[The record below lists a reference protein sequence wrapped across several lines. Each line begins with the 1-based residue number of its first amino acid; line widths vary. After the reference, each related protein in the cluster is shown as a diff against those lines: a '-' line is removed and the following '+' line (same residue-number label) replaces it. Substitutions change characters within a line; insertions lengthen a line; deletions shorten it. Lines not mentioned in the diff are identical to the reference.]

1 MPPLAIIGG
10 EMSYDLDQLAQ
21 KYSLQIASIRFATAT
36 NLGGTTLIAS
46 PGANAAIVIHGVWFQ
61 ASAWAQAAIEKATA
75 GSTYWTGYA
84 GQAPLYEPVRV
95 VCDAGASVAV
105 EANTIATNAGSG
117 LLRVWFTTQKAAGGT
132 VL

>member
-1 MPPLAIIGG
+1 
-10 EMSYDLDQLAQ
+10 MSYDLDQLAQ
-21 KYSLQIASIRFATAT
+21 KYSLQVASIAFATTT

-61 ASAWAQAAIEKATA
+61 ASAWAQAAIEKATT

-84 GQAPLYEPVRV
+84 GQAPIYEPTRI
-95 VCDAGASVAV
+95 VCDAGASIVV

-117 LLRVWFTTQKAAGGT
+117 VLKVWFSIQQAAGGKS
-132 VL
+132 L